1 MRKDISRR
9 QTTLHRRSPPTKRV
23 PGRQRRR
30 TLHRDTRR
38 VPGSEDEGSNSH
50 EGSVC
55 SDDGLNED
63 DCCLSF
69 DGDNI
74 GMDVDNKGGSYASS
88 GRARSEPNELIDC
101 CVESD
106 GNMSIG
112 QESDGG
118 WDDSGGGSSAQA
130 DY

>member
-1 MRKDISRR
+1 
-9 QTTLHRRSPPTKRV
+9 V
-23 PGRQRRR
+23 
-30 TLHRDTRR
+30 
-38 VPGSEDEGSNSH
+38 DEGLSENY
-50 EGSVC
+50 
-55 SDDGLNED
+55 
-63 DCCLSF
+63 CCLSF